1 MRSQSYTKSFI
12 YINSEKEFM
21 DFKKWENLEKRK
33 RKKIIVIKFN
43 LKNSKKKFD

>member
-1 MRSQSYTKSFI
+1 
-12 YINSEKEFM
+12 M

>member
-1 MRSQSYTKSFI
+1 M
-12 YINSEKEFM
+12 N
-21 DFKKWENLEKRK
+21 FKKWENLEKRK

>member
-1 MRSQSYTKSFI
+1 
-12 YINSEKEFM
+12 M

-43 LKNSKKKFD
+43 FKNLKKKFD